1 MSDAYTGA
9 AFITCRLTIN
19 AKHLSR
25 PRWAHSKQSIPTRWP
40 DLGFRADSRPDL

>member
-19 AKHLSR
+19 AKHS
-25 PRWAHSKQSIPTRWP
+25 RWAHSKQSDSNAMTWFGVPS
-40 DLGFRADSRPDL
+40 GFTTQT